1 MYYFLNEYIE
11 YSATCVC
18 KSVVYIIELLCYL
31 YDCKW
36 SLPLLFEA
44 FTSKTYSYMEDYTKM
59 THIEIDCEAMDWINM
74 SRTRTV
80 LGCGEYGVESLLL

>member
-1 MYYFLNEYIE
+1 
-11 YSATCVC
+11 
-18 KSVVYIIELLCYL
+18 
-31 YDCKW
+31 
-36 SLPLLFEA
+36 
-44 FTSKTYSYMEDYTKM
+44 MEDYTKM